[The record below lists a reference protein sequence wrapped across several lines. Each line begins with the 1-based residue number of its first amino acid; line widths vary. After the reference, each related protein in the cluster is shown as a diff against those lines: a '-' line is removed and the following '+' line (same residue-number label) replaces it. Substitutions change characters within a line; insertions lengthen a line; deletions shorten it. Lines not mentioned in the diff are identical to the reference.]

1 MQGVCD
7 IFIFFFLLFFTFLQK
22 ITFLPKKQID
32 FLAKACYN
40 REKTLNEKK
49 GTQRM
54 KIALIAHDK
63 KKSDI
68 IDLAKEYR
76 DVLAE
81 HELYA
86 TGTTGTLI
94 MGETGL
100 TICRMKSGPLG
111 GDQQIG
117 AMLADGELDLI
128 IFLRDPLTA
137 QPHEPDVSA
146 LLRLCDVQKIPLATN
161 ISSATIMLETLKNG
175 SYFS

>member
-1 MQGVCD
+1 
-7 IFIFFFLLFFTFLQK
+7 
-22 ITFLPKKQID
+22 
-32 FLAKACYN
+32 
-40 REKTLNEKK
+40 
-49 GTQRM
+49 M

-63 KKSDI
+63 KKDDI
-68 IDLAKEYR
+68 IELAKKYK
-76 DVLAE
+76 DVLSE

-100 TICRMKSGPLG
+100 SIHRMKSGPMG

-117 AMLADGELDLI
+117 AMLAGGELHLI

-146 LLRLCDVQKIPLATN
+146 LLRLCDVQSIPLATN
-161 ISSATIMLETLKNG
+161 VSSAIIMLEALKSNI
-175 SYFS
+175 YFN

>member
-1 MQGVCD
+1 
-7 IFIFFFLLFFTFLQK
+7 
-22 ITFLPKKQID
+22 
-32 FLAKACYN
+32 
-40 REKTLNEKK
+40 
-49 GTQRM
+49 M

-63 KKSDI
+63 KKNEI
-68 IDLAKEYR
+68 IELAKRYR
-76 DVLAE
+76 DVLDG

-100 TICRMKSGPLG
+100 AIHRMKSGPMG

-117 AMLADGELDLI
+117 AMLAEGKLDMI

-146 LLRLCDVQKIPLATN
+146 LMRLSDVQKIPLATN
-161 ISSATIMLETLKNG
+161 VSSATIMLEAMKHQI
-175 SYFS
+175 YFEK

>member
-1 MQGVCD
+1 
-7 IFIFFFLLFFTFLQK
+7 
-22 ITFLPKKQID
+22 
-32 FLAKACYN
+32 
-40 REKTLNEKK
+40 
-49 GTQRM
+49 M

-63 KKSDI
+63 KKDAMI
-68 IDLAKEYR
+68 NIAKEHK
-76 DVLAE
+76 DFLSK

-100 TICRMKSGPLG
+100 KITRMKSGPLG

-117 AMLADGELDLI
+117 SMIADGALDLV

-146 LLRLCDVQKIPLATN
+146 LLRLCDVQSIPLATN
-161 ISSATIMLETLKNG
+161 VRSAEIMLKALENE
-175 SYFS
+175 

>member
-1 MQGVCD
+1 
-7 IFIFFFLLFFTFLQK
+7 
-22 ITFLPKKQID
+22 
-32 FLAKACYN
+32 
-40 REKTLNEKK
+40 
-49 GTQRM
+49 M

-63 KKSDI
+63 KKNEI
-68 IDLAKEYR
+68 IEIAKTYK
-76 DVLAE
+76 DVLSG

-100 TICRMKSGPLG
+100 SIHRMKSGPLG

-117 AMLADGELDLI
+117 AMVAEGKIDLI

-146 LLRLCDVQKIPLATN
+146 LLRLSDVQSIPLATN
-161 ISSATIMLETLKNG
+161 AGSAKIMLESMKNG
-175 SYFS
+175 VGFNK